1 MAVPTG
7 IARLRLHVPSTI
19 LQCVC
24 VCKCACVSICVCVQ
38 VYVKCAYVCICECLA
53 VMAVVVLHLCYL
65 QAGGNEAFYM
75 L

>member
-24 VCKCACVSICVCVQ
+24 VSVHVCRSVCVQ